1 MADMQVILTK
11 DVDTL
16 GEVGEVKEVAEGYA
30 LNYLFSKKLAIR
42 ATKGAMR
49 DLEARQSQIQKQ
61 LEKKRSEDQAKAD
74 KVAAISPVTVTANAH
89 PDTGK
94 LYGTITT
101 KELSSIISS
110 KTGLEVERKQINVSD
125 AINAVGEYTVYVKFS
140 SKISTEF
147 EVVVKPEADA
157 EPQEIFEEP
166 EAVVDEADEAT
177 AAE

>member
-1 MADMQVILTK
+1 MKVILTK

-16 GEVGEVKEVAEGYA
+16 GEIGDVKDVAEGYA
-30 LNYLFSKKLAIR
+30 LNYLFNKKLAIR
-42 ATKGAMR
+42 ATTGAMR

-61 LEKKRSEDQAKAD
+61 LEKKRADDQAKAD
-74 KVAAISPVTVTANAH
+74 KVAAISPVTITANAH

-101 KELSSIISS
+101 KELSGIISQ

-125 AINAVGEYTVYVKFS
+125 AINAVGEYSVYVKFS

-147 EVVVKPEADA
+147 TVVVKPEADA
-157 EPQEIFEEP
+157 EPQELFEEP
-166 EAVVDEADEAT
+166 EAAT
-177 AAE
+177 EDAAAE